1 METRA
6 NYVLIG
12 LFTLV
17 GFVAMIAAFLWFAR
31 VQLDQQFAYYEV
43 RFTSV
48 SGLARASEVRFAG
61 LSVGQV
67 VDLRLS
73 PDMDGTVLVRLE
85 VAGDTPVRADSVATV
100 ESMGVTGVSF
110 IGISAGSPDQPLL
123 SEQDGIPEITAGRS
137 ALQSITE
144 DAPEILSEAL
154 EMLQRLGEVLSD
166 ENAQR
171 VGTILANLETASG
184 DLEVA
189 LDSVASITEAV
200 GSATTEVAAF
210 TRQLEPVIGRVSDTL
225 ETVDTALEAVTGLAG
240 RITTTLDEGDA
251 VLQTGRGTLESFDR
265 FLAEGLPPVVNR
277 AAETLDA
284 LRTQLDTLGGEA
296 QGLIAE
302 LTAAGTA
309 ATARLTEA
317 EATLAAA
324 TALTERMGGTLDTVD
339 RVAGSAEALLTG
351 EGAALIS
358 DARTTLSAADGLIA
372 AATRLADDDLPRVLA
387 DVRAAANTARRV
399 TDDVG
404 HFVTLEMPRVVSD
417 ITSTTNALR
426 RQIDTLGPDAQALM
440 AQLTETGSAA
450 TARLTEAEATI
461 AAVNALVA
469 RLGPSLDAFDRVAGS
484 AETLLAGDGAAL
496 LAEGRA
502 TLEAANAAIG
512 SIARMAEAELPALLD
527 EVRTATANADRVIAG
542 IGTDFSAAAGRLEQ
556 VGETADAA
564 LASANETFSRATRTL
579 DAVDAALATGNRTL
593 EAAER
598 AFEGADRVIN
608 DEVAAIAADLRATLA
623 TLDAAVAQVSADL
636 PEISADLRSAADS
649 AGSAFDELA
658 RVTRD
663 TGPPLREFAATG
675 LPQFGQLAREARS
688 LVNSLDRLSRQIE
701 RDPARFFL
709 QRQTPE
715 FRR

>member
-154 EMLQRLGEVLSD
+154 EMLQRLGDVLSE
-166 ENAQR
+166 ENTQR
-171 VGTILANLETASG
+171 VGTILSNLETASG

-189 LDSVASITEAV
+189 LDSVADITQAI
-200 GSATTEVAAF
+200 GSATTEVATF
-210 TRQLEPVIGRVSDTL
+210 TKELEPLISTFTNTL
-225 ETVDTALEAVTGLAG
+225 ETVDSALDTVIGLAG
-240 RITTTLDEGDA
+240 RFETTLDEGDA
-251 VLQTGRGTLESFDR
+251 VLASGRSALESADR
-265 FLAEGLPPVVNR
+265 FITDDLPAVVAR
-277 AAETLDA
+277 VTDTADA
-284 LRTQLDTLGGEA
+284 VREQLDTLGPEA
-296 QGLIAE
+296 RTLIAE

-309 ATARLTEA
+309 ATARLNEA
-317 EATLAAA
+317 EETLAAA
-324 TALTERMGGTLDTVD
+324 TDLAERMGGTLDTVD

-351 EGAALIS
+351 EGAALVS
-358 DARTTLSAADGLIA
+358 DARSTLGAADQLIGS
-372 AATRLADDDLPRVLA
+372 ATRLADDELPRVLA
-387 DVRAAANTARRV
+387 DLRAAANTARRV

-404 HFVTLEMPRVVSD
+404 HFMTLEMPRVVSD
-417 ITSTTNALR
+417 ITSTANALR
-426 RQIDTLGPDAQALM
+426 RQIDALGPDAQTLM
-440 AQLTETGSAA
+440 AELTATGSAA
-450 TARLTEAEATI
+450 TARLDEAEATI
-461 AAVNALVA
+461 AAVDALIA
-469 RLGPSLDAFDRVAGS
+469 RLGPSLDAFDRVTGEAG
-484 AETLLAGDGAAL
+484 TLLEGDGAAL

-512 SIARMAEAELPALLD
+512 SIAQMAESELPALLD
-527 EVRTATANADRVIAG
+527 EVRSATASAEQAISG
-542 IGTDFSAAAGRLEQ
+542 IGTDFSAAAGRLER
-556 VGETADAA
+556 VGDTADAA
-564 LASANETFSRATRTL
+564 LASANETFARARSTL

-593 EAAER
+593 EAAES
-598 AFEGADRVIN
+598 AFAGADRVIN
-608 DEVAAIAADLRATLA
+608 DDVAAIIADLRATLA

-636 PEISADLRSAADS
+636 PAISADLRSAADS
-649 AGSAFDELA
+649 AGQAFDEFS
-658 RVTRD
+658 RVARD
-663 TGPPLREFAATG
+663 TGPPLRTFAATG
-675 LPQFGQLAREARS
+675 LPQFGQLAREARGLVGS
-688 LVNSLDRLSRQIE
+688 LERLTRQIE